1 MKAVFIAA
9 ADGYVAADGKPSGW
23 LAVWVQHQRAVTTL
37 SRMLRL
43 NPAAR
48 SMTPSPS
55 SEPADQRL
63 ERLALEARRDGRN

>member
-1 MKAVFIAA
+1 MVTAPGEGGICRVVVE
-9 ADGYVAADGKPSGW
+9 DYD
-23 LAVWVQHQRAVTTL
+23 VQTYGG
-37 SRMLRL
+37 MLRL

-63 ERLALEARRDGRN
+63 

>member
-1 MKAVFIAA
+1 
-9 ADGYVAADGKPSGW
+9 
-23 LAVWVQHQRAVTTL
+23 VQHQRAVTTL

-55 SEPADQRL
+55 SEPAPPISAF